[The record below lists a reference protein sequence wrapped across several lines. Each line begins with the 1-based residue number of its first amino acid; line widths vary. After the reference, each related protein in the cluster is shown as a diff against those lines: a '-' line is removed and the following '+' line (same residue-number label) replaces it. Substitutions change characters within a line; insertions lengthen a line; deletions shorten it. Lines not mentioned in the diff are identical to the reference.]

1 MLYIW
6 ALIIKTI
13 AMSEG
18 FTELLKLAKQKRVTT
33 YDELMDIVD
42 ECKNQITG
50 SDVECVRLKLKI
62 KMF

>member
-1 MLYIW
+1 
-6 ALIIKTI
+6 
-13 AMSEG
+13 MSEG

-33 YDELMDIVD
+33 YDELIDIVD